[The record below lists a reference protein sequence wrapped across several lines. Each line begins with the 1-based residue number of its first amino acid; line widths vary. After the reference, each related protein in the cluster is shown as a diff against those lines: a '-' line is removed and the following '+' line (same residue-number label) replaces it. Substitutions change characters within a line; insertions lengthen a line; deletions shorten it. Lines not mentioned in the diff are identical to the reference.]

1 MKLVKF
7 VTLGL
12 SAAIFMCL
20 LFFLTR
26 FFIKSDTRDVPE
38 MVVESRERLC
48 LCGPAPSSKSDM
60 LTTTSTKYGTD
71 NTISTE
77 RGTPTSS
84 SAMSSSVKLTPL
96 PTQSPIAPPSII
108 LYLMQTEQ
116 CIPPYYKKM
125 DVFGGENQGFEV
137 IVLSYREACLE
148 APAAHLHYILNNNTT
163 WTTGRNLLFE
173 TAMERNKT
181 YLYYVFMDDDI
192 TLEDPRRLPIGPWR
206 RFENS
211 LRSYEPAIAAIDPY
225 LVPFIRNFHVDNQ
238 CSGETAE
245 FIGTVWFDAIL
256 NAFHYKSIRHIL
268 PYDPA
273 FDEQTWWASQ
283 MSVIIRSEILFRGQ
297 AVLHS
302 NLLSENGQ
310 HRPYPRDLDF
320 TPQMINHM
328 TKNVAA
334 ILNEYA
340 PTKSVVC
347 ANATVQRWRTASS
360 IHQYRFSSPTL
371 CLPPPHYHDTIV
383 PGRYACA

>member
-1 MKLVKF
+1 MHKSSSFIHFQKF
-7 VTLGL
+7 IKVPT
-12 SAAIFMCL
+12 AIFMCL

-26 FFIKSDTRDVPE
+26 FFIKSDARDVPK
-38 MVVESRERLC
+38 MAAESKER
-48 LCGPAPSSKSDM
+48 LCGPAPSSKSDV
-60 LTTTSTKYGTD
+60 LTTTSTKYGPD

-77 RGTPTSS
+77 RGTPTGS
-84 SAMSSSVKLTPL
+84 SAMSSSVKLTHL
-96 PTQSPIAPPSII
+96 PTQSTI

-125 DVFGGENQGFEV
+125 DVFSGENQGFEV
-137 IVLSYREACLE
+137 IVLSYREACLD
-148 APAAHLHYILNNNTT
+148 APAAHLHYILNTSTT

-173 TAMERNKT
+173 TAMKRNKT

-192 TLEDPRRLPIGPWR
+192 ELGDPRRLPIGPWR

-211 LRSYEPAIAAIDPY
+211 LRSYEPAIAAVDPEMVK
-225 LVPFIRNFHVDNQ
+225 LIRNFHVDKQ
-238 CSGETAE
+238 WAAE

-297 AVLHS
+297 AVLHTD
-302 NLLSENGQ
+302 LLSENGQ

-320 TPQMINHM
+320 TPQMIIINHM

-340 PTKSVVC
+340 STESAVC
-347 ANATVQRWRTASS
+347 ANATVQRWRTASPLF
-360 IHQYRFSSPTL
+360 QYGFSSPTL
-371 CLPPPHYHDTIV
+371 CLPPPPYHDIIA
-383 PGRYACA
+383 PGRHACA